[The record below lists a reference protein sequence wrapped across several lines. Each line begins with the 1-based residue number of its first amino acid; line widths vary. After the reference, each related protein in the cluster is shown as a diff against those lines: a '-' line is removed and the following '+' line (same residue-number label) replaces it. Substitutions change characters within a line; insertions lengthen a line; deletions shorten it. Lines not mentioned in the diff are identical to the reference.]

1 MSTFFSRFLRVGE
14 NSSCSATKTEFSE
27 LIKDVQ
33 CEICVRWK
41 QEPRLGS
48 WGVLWYLWCAV
59 GSRLTQGH
67 EHFEQGA
74 RGRLAVPTDSPAQL
88 SHTLLDVAAQ
98 GFLHD
103 LVHLLGVA
111 LKAIVDLK
119 MIKRKYGARVQ
130 LCYPVNVDDHC
141 LSVYN

>member
-1 MSTFFSRFLRVGE
+1 M
-14 NSSCSATKTEFSE
+14 
-27 LIKDVQ
+27 
-33 CEICVRWK
+33 
-41 QEPRLGS
+41 
-48 WGVLWYLWCAV
+48 LWYLWCAV

-74 RGRLAVPTDSPAQL
+74 GGRLAVSTDSSAQL

-119 MIKRKYGARVQ
+119 SDQKKIWRTSLTLLPR
-130 LCYPVNVDDHC
+130 
-141 LSVYN
+141 